1 MAKVSQGER
10 VLKIRGLAQTRG
22 ERWLFQNV
30 NISVVSGSTLVLAG
44 PNGSGKTTFLR
55 TVAGFLKP
63 QEGYIELSGAE
74 DVRELAQELHFLGH
88 LNALKPNVTALD
100 NLAVWVRLLAGDKSP
115 ERVSLSEALERLEI
129 NPIAERRPGSF
140 RAGRHGR
147 LARARLLGVERPFW
161 LPDGGTAAL
170 DASGTA
176 LVAEMIDAHTER
188 GGLAVVSTHL
198 AIPLARSRVLDFT
211 AAARSRAAP

>member
-30 NISVVSGSTLVLAG
+30 NISIVSGSTLMLAG

-129 NPIAERRPGSF
+129 DHIADIPAGYLSAGQQRRP
-140 RAGRHGR
+140 AP
-147 LARARLLGVERPFW
+147 ARLLVVKGPFWIPGERP
-161 LPDGGTAAL
+161 AAL